1 MVNLIKIVLIVLGT
15 LSLGIGII
23 GIVVPGLP
31 TTPFIL
37 LTAGLYIKSSD
48 RLYQKLINSR
58 FIGPYIN
65 NFRKNKGMTKRAKL
79 SSIGIM
85 WLMIAISCFFLI
97 ELLTIKLIVALL
109 GMIGTFVMGYLVPTV
124 SIRKIQDK

>member
-1 MVNLIKIVLIVLGT
+1 MVNLIKIVFIVLGT